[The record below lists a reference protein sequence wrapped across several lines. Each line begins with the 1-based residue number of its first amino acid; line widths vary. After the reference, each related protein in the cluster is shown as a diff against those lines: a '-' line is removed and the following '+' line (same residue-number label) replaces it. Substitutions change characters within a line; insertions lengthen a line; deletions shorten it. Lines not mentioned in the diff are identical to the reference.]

1 MSGHNKK
8 SSCKKNIGSPAL
20 YNLRSK
26 KAMSRQTIDASV
38 SIADINDG
46 SEPTISDIMEILKSM
61 QPSIQKLDTIEADVK
76 QIKLD
81 IGCLQS
87 NVTTLNERVD
97 ALEDRDTTTINKC
110 NDALEE
116 LQIANIRSEYNS
128 RQYNVKIYNRPQT
141 KSNET
146 PEDCLDEVK
155 SVLSNILEIP
165 NVDTIRFANAHRL
178 PAKGE
183 NRKPIIFKLSNMHDK
198 RVIWKN
204 IKKINKYNTGRAD
217 ASKVF
222 IDMDDLPEKLRKDKK
237 SLLDDYKEARYDNK
251 KPKWRFVKSTGNY
264 CYYIGDVCYKPKVN
278 NFTTLKL

>member
-1 MSGHNKK
+1 M
-8 SSCKKNIGSPAL
+8 SCKKNIGSPAL

-110 NDALEE
+110 NDALE
-116 LQIANIRSEYNS
+116 
-128 RQYNVKIYNRPQT
+128 
-141 KSNET
+141 
-146 PEDCLDEVK
+146 
-155 SVLSNILEIP
+155 
-165 NVDTIRFANAHRL
+165 
-178 PAKGE
+178 
-183 NRKPIIFKLSNMHDK
+183 
-198 RVIWKN
+198 
-204 IKKINKYNTGRAD
+204 
-217 ASKVF
+217 
-222 IDMDDLPEKLRKDKK
+222 
-237 SLLDDYKEARYDNK
+237 
-251 KPKWRFVKSTGNY
+251 
-264 CYYIGDVCYKPKVN
+264 
-278 NFTTLKL
+278 